1 MTDNTHSKPVRHTG
15 NQKIILLVL
24 AVVALAI
31 IFLLPGFV
39 TEPWIAGDIEQ
50 DTPKPDSSVTNVS
63 PSTAAEKTRY
73 RQDSQTV
80 LAQIIASRD
89 RLLEMNV
96 GTWAE
101 VEFNQA
107 LQNIES
113 GDQQYSY
120 GDYRDSLDS
129 YRQALSQLTGLEE
142 LGNEKLATALD
153 AGLQAIEALNPVVA
167 NSSSDLATAIAQEN
181 VTVLELSSRL
191 ETLPALI
198 EQIEAGDR
206 ARAGNDLA
214 AAQAAYQ
221 NAVDID
227 PKHQRA
233 AELLA
238 ATRTEMVDSRFRGH
252 MSRAYA
258 ALDNNDFES
267 ARAAFNEAGKV
278 YPGNKAV
285 LQGLAQ
291 VENRDSHLKVSQQ
304 IRRAGELESNEEW
317 AQAVAVYESLLA
329 QDSSLA
335 EVKVKLIPAKVRAD
349 LDLRMTE
356 ATEDPLKLSNRSFHQ
371 RAQVTLNDALGI
383 PNPGEKL
390 LKQIATLE
398 RQMKLVMS
406 PVEVVFQSDNLTKVT
421 LFRVAELGQFEQTSL
436 ILRPGRYI
444 AAGTRQGFRDVR
456 VEFTITGEP
465 LDEPIV
471 VRCQDPV

>member
-1 MTDNTHSKPVRHTG
+1 MTENAHSKPVRHTG
-15 NQKIILLVL
+15 NQKIVLLAL

-39 TEPWIAGDIEQ
+39 TEPWIAGDTEQ
-50 DTPKPDSSVTNVS
+50 HIPENRSPATHVS

-73 RQDSQTV
+73 RQESQTV
-80 LAQIIASRD
+80 LAQIIVSRD
-89 RLLEMNV
+89 RLLGMNV

-120 GDYRDSLDS
+120 GEYKDSLDS
-129 YRQALSQLTGLEE
+129 YEQASSQLTGLEE

-153 AGLQAIEALNPVVA
+153 AGLLAIEALNPVVA
-167 NSSSDLATAIAQEN
+167 TSSSELATAIAHDDA
-181 VTVLELSSRL
+181 TVLELAARL
-191 ETLPALI
+191 ESLPALI
-198 EQIEAGDR
+198 EQIEAGDK
-206 ARAGNDLA
+206 ARAGNDLVT
-214 AAQAAYQ
+214 AQSAYQ

-227 PKHQRA
+227 PKHQGA
-233 AELLA
+233 ADLLV

-258 ALDNNDFES
+258 ALDHGDFES
-267 ARAAFNEAGKV
+267 ARAAFNDAGRV

-291 VENRDSHLKVSQQ
+291 VDNRDSHVKVSQQ
-304 IRRAGELESNEEW
+304 INRAGELESSEEW

-335 EVKVKLIPAKVRAD
+335 EVKVKMIPAKVRAD
-349 LDLRMTE
+349 LDQRMTE

-371 RAQVTLNDALGI
+371 RAQVTLDDARGI

-390 LKQIATLE
+390 LTQIATLE
-398 RQMKLVMS
+398 RQMKLAMS

-421 LFRVAELGQFEQTSL
+421 LFRVAELGQFEQTSM

-444 AAGTRQGFRDVR
+444 AGGTRQGFRDVR
-456 VEFTITGEP
+456 VEFTVTGEP

-471 VRCQDPV
+471 VRCQEPV